1 MSSIEIAVRK
11 VKDLSESQARDLL
24 DWLAARP
31 ERSRVRRRLPQG
43 VRHKRKTC
51 PSMRKLRTWYD
62 SIRGTKDWDPPRMP
76 PEVVH
81 RGSL

>member
-1 MSSIEIAVRK
+1 MSTIEIAVRK

-31 ERSRVRRRLPQG
+31 ARSRVRRRLPQG
-43 VRHKRKTC
+43 VGHKRKTW

-62 SIRGTKDWDPPRMP
+62 SIRGATDWDRPQMP
-76 PEVVH
+76 PDVVR
-81 RGSL
+81 RGFL